1 MNEPIIVLTELER
14 IAKIETDVKHLAE
27 QNKMIIEKLEA
38 LLAFKH
44 KGLGA
49 LSLVTAIL
57 GTSILGAVYT
67 VIEWVKSSH

>member
-67 VIEWVKSSH
+67 VIEWIKSSH

>member
-1 MNEPIIVLTELER
+1 VNEPIIVLTELER

-67 VIEWVKSSH
+67 VIEWIKSSH